1 MQNVISIF
9 FQTFLNREMPSKHA
23 GTMSSL
29 ETDNGVVNLSSEY
42 HTVILTSY

>member
-9 FQTFLNREMPSKHA
+9 FQAFLNKEMPSKQA

-42 HTVILTSY
+42 HTVL